1 MNVKRYIVKD
11 INEAMIKIK
20 SELGRDAVI
29 LNTRKIKNPGIL
41 GMFKKPLVEV
51 VAAIDEGDTAAKKS
65 DLNDDELQQ
74 LRDELKKVVEERQK
88 KVETIKETK
97 KEDEKREIDELKEMV
112 LNLSKKIDSQNVV
125 PSQAQPSVVSDQPS
139 KVIEMDRLESLLR
152 DKDLTEESMKRIRQI
167 LKGRLNID
175 ESTDQNILNTVRL
188 IVKEILE
195 EPYTIDE
202 RSEGKRI
209 FVFVG
214 PTGVGKTTT
223 LAKLAARLSLINSK
237 TVGLITADTYRIA
250 AVDQLKTY
258 SEILGLPL
266 KVIYEPEE
274 ISDALN
280 RYSDK
285 DCVLIDTA
293 GRSHKS
299 EELLQDLKG
308 ILTYVENPEIFLVI
322 SMTTGY
328 KDIRSIL
335 DSYKFLDDYKL
346 LLTKLDEASS
356 LGNVLNIKLET
367 GKPLSYFTIG
377 QSVPDDIEVANV
389 DKIADYIVGE

>member
-29 LNTRKIKNPGIL
+29 LNTRKIKNPGIFGL
-41 GMFKKPLVEV
+41 FKKPLVEV
-51 VAAIDEGDTAAKKS
+51 VAAIDEGQETAKKA
-65 DLNDDELQQ
+65 DLNDVELQQ
-74 LRDELKKVVEERQK
+74 LRDELKKVVEDRQERK
-88 KVETIKETK
+88 LAEKVEVPK
-97 KEDEKREIDELKEMV
+97 KNEIEELKDLVMD
-112 LNLSKKIDSQNVV
+112 LSHKVNSQVTV
-125 PSQAQPSVVSDQPS
+125 ES
-139 KVIEMDRLESLLR
+139 KVQHIPNACEVVTEDRLEVLLK
-152 DKDLTEESMKRIRQI
+152 DKDLSIESMARIRHI

-175 ESTDQNILNTVRL
+175 ESTDQSILNTVRL

-195 EPYTIDE
+195 EPYTIDA
-202 RSEGKRI
+202 SMEGKKI
-209 FVFVG
+209 ILFVG

-223 LAKLAARLSLINSK
+223 LAKLAARLSLINNK

-274 ISDALN
+274 VKDALN
-280 RYSDK
+280 RYNDK
-285 DCVLIDTA
+285 DCILIDTA

-299 EELLQDLKG
+299 DELLQDLKG

-328 KDIRSIL
+328 KDIKSIIG
-335 DSYKFLDDYKL
+335 SYKFLDDYKL
-346 LLTKLDEASS
+346 LLTKLDETSS

-377 QSVPDDIEVANV
+377 QSVPDDIEIANT

>member
-20 SELGRDAVI
+20 SELGREAVI
-29 LNTRKIKNPGIL
+29 LNTRKIKSPGIL

-51 VAAIDEGDTAAKKS
+51 VAAIDEDQVTAKKA
-65 DLNDDELQQ
+65 DLNDSELQQ
-74 LRDELKKVVEERQK
+74 LRDELKKVVEDREEKKKEQIEIIAKETKRNELDELKDLVMDLSK
-88 KVETIKETK
+88 KVE
-97 KEDEKREIDELKEMV
+97 
-112 LNLSKKIDSQNVV
+112 SQSTVEVV
-125 PSQAQPSVVSDQPS
+125 QHENIISDIS
-139 KVIEMDRLESLLR
+139 EDRLDALLR
-152 DKDLTEESMKRIRQI
+152 DKDLNVDSLKRIRHI
-167 LKGRLNID
+167 LKGRINIE
-175 ESTDQNILNTVRL
+175 ESTDQSILNTVKL

-195 EPYTIDE
+195 EPYTIDHTI
-202 RSEGKRI
+202 EGKKV

-223 LAKLAARLSLINSK
+223 LAKLAARLSLVNNK

-274 ISDALN
+274 VKDALG
-280 RYSDK
+280 RFGDK

-299 EELLQDLKG
+299 DELLHDLKG

-328 KDIRSIL
+328 KDIRSII

-346 LLTKLDEASS
+346 LLTKLDETSS

-377 QSVPDDIEVANV
+377 QSVPDDIEVANT
-389 DKIADYIVGE
+389 DKIAEYIVGE

>member
-29 LNTRKIKNPGIL
+29 LNTRKIKNPGIFGL
-41 GMFKKPLVEV
+41 FKKPLVEV
-51 VAAIDEGDTAAKKS
+51 VAAIDEGQETAKKA
-65 DLNDDELQQ
+65 DLNDVELQQ
-74 LRDELKKVVEERQK
+74 LRDELKKVVEDRQERK
-88 KVETIKETK
+88 LAEKVEVPK
-97 KEDEKREIDELKEMV
+97 KNEIEELKDLVMD
-112 LNLSKKIDSQNVV
+112 LSHKVNSQVTV
-125 PSQAQPSVVSDQPS
+125 ES
-139 KVIEMDRLESLLR
+139 KVQHIPNACEVVTEDRLEVLLK
-152 DKDLTEESMKRIRQI
+152 DKDLSIESMARIRHI
-167 LKGRLNID
+167 LKGRLNIG
-175 ESTDQNILNTVRL
+175 ESTDQSILNTVRL

-195 EPYTIDE
+195 EPYTIDA
-202 RSEGKRI
+202 SMEGKKI
-209 FVFVG
+209 ILFVG

-223 LAKLAARLSLINSK
+223 LAKLAARLSLINNK

-274 ISDALN
+274 VKDALN
-280 RYSDK
+280 RYNDK
-285 DCVLIDTA
+285 DCILIDTA

-299 EELLQDLKG
+299 DELLQDLKG

-328 KDIRSIL
+328 KDIKSIIG
-335 DSYKFLDDYKL
+335 SYKFLDDYKL
-346 LLTKLDEASS
+346 LLTKLDETSS

-377 QSVPDDIEVANV
+377 QSVPDDIEIANT

>member
-29 LNTRKIKNPGIL
+29 LNTRKIKNPGVL

-65 DLNDDELQQ
+65 DLNDKELQQ

-88 KVETIKETK
+88 KVETIKDTK

-112 LNLSKKIDSQNVV
+112 LNLSQKIDSQNVEA
-125 PSQAQPSVVSDQPS
+125 SQAQSLVVNDQPS

-175 ESTDQNILNTVRL
+175 ESTDQSILNTVRL

-202 RSEGKRI
+202 HSEGKRI

-299 EELLQDLKG
+299 DELLQDLKG

-346 LLTKLDEASS
+346 LLTKLDETSS

>member
-1 MNVKRYIVKD
+1 M
-11 INEAMIKIK
+11 
-20 SELGRDAVI
+20 
-29 LNTRKIKNPGIL
+29 
-41 GMFKKPLVEV
+41 
-51 VAAIDEGDTAAKKS
+51 
-65 DLNDDELQQ
+65 
-74 LRDELKKVVEERQK
+74 
-88 KVETIKETK
+88 
-97 KEDEKREIDELKEMV
+97 
-112 LNLSKKIDSQNVV
+112 
-125 PSQAQPSVVSDQPS
+125 
-139 KVIEMDRLESLLR
+139 
-152 DKDLTEESMKRIRQI
+152 
-167 LKGRLNID
+167 
-175 ESTDQNILNTVRL
+175 NTVRI

-202 RSEGKRI
+202 SGKGKRV

-223 LAKLAARLSLINSK
+223 LAKLAARLSLINNK
-237 TVGLITADTYRIA
+237 TVGLVTADTYRIA

-280 RYSDK
+280 RYNDK

-328 KDIRSIL
+328 KDIKSIL
-335 DSYKFLDDYKL
+335 DSYDFLDDYKL

-377 QSVPDDIEVANV
+377 QSVPDDIEVASV

>member
-29 LNTRKIKNPGIL
+29 LNTRKIKNPGVL

-65 DLNDDELQQ
+65 DLNDKELQQ

-88 KVETIKETK
+88 KVETIKDTK

-112 LNLSKKIDSQNVV
+112 LNLSQKIDSQNVEA
-125 PSQAQPSVVSDQPS
+125 SQAQLLVVNDQPS

-202 RSEGKRI
+202 HSEGKRI

-299 EELLQDLKG
+299 DELLQDLKG

-328 KDIRSIL
+328 KDIKSIL

-346 LLTKLDEASS
+346 LLTKLDETSS